1 MTVNA
6 LSHWPALPE
15 IGQINR
21 SHDSASGRPCALGGS
36 RGTSLSYQPRS
47 RTKSSLAGRCLHQ
60 LYQALKTGLVW
71 TAFVWKKQYHLVA
84 LSSSVSGG
92 KNYRWTE
99 QNGADFANSFPRTP
113 SGNLSN
119 LYSLECISGAR
130 MFSQTGQWSLGF
142 VPNICGYMS
151 STRYITAKYVS
162 TCSSKWRDNLLLGL
176 PYLLI
181 VNPRFRSSMIIRVEQ
196 ELYVSFGFKSS
207 WQQREIAAKCSD
219 SILIVLNFYLCTHRL
234 PARG

>member
-1 MTVNA
+1 MHCRTD
-6 LSHWPALPE
+6 LLYQKY
-15 IGQINR
+15 GKINR

-151 STRYITAKYVS
+151 STRYITAKYMPLRAPVNEGIIYY
-162 TCSSKWRDNLLLGL
+162 WV
-176 PYLLI
+176 YLIFWSLI
-181 VNPRFRSSMIIRVEQ
+181 HVFAPVW
-196 ELYVSFGFKSS
+196 SF
-207 WQQREIAAKCSD
+207 
-219 SILIVLNFYLCTHRL
+219 VLNRNSMLVSVLNLRDSSEKSQRNVLIQFL
-234 PARG
+234 